1 MHFSA
6 LEDRKFF
13 AGRSIRRYEEKF
25 PREENYFLE
34 ISQSLTSMKLWPI
47 SEKNLTRFSVIS
59 ERLKLA
65 EKPVFMRLGGN
76 QENSKAPSM
85 AKLIVASV
93 QQAPLKRQI
102 FL

>member
-1 MHFSA
+1 
-6 LEDRKFF
+6 
-13 AGRSIRRYEEKF
+13 
-25 PREENYFLE
+25 
-34 ISQSLTSMKLWPI
+34 MKLWPI

-65 EKPVFMRLGGN
+65 EKPVFMRLDGN
-76 QENSKAPSM
+76 QGDDKATSM

-93 QQAPLKRQI
+93 QQARFKRQI